1 MEFGT
6 KNRFECSSQEHNAL
20 LSATRLPR
28 GERKHVQ
35 RWWCT
40 CKQNKVTSEIT
51 NSLPIYKSVEL
62 SSTNAEPDYIKPFLR
77 AMIILRNLKASAGY
91 I

>member
-20 LSATRLPR
+20 LSATRLPW

-51 NSLPIYKSVEL
+51 NLLPTYKSVEL
-62 SSTNAEPDYIKPFLR
+62 SSTDAKPDSKAIR
-77 AMIILRNLKASAGY
+77 AMINLMNLNAWARY